1 MRTALATLTMLL
13 GCWCVLMVLISVLCG
28 LLCDAWDRVL
38 RWGRG
43 LLLLCV
49 LLWLVLLW

>member
-13 GCWCVLMVLISVLCG
+13 GCWCALMVLISVLFG
-28 LLCDAWDRVL
+28 LLGDAWDLVF

-43 LLLLCV
+43 LLLLCG
-49 LLWLVLLW
+49 LLWLALLW